1 MARQP
6 AATSTVVPACEAS
19 GCAVVAGPEACA
31 AETALSAGVAVPL
44 GAVSGPGVAGGG
56 ARVADMSRLPG

>member
-1 MARQP
+1 
-6 AATSTVVPACEAS
+6 
-19 GCAVVAGPEACA
+19 
-31 AETALSAGVAVPL
+31 L